1 MPSPTP
7 GRCRK
12 TASSGDAVLCDP
24 PKFVLTREPAGS
36 AEGRRKYEDLNQL
49 GVSLVRPGGL
59 FVTCSCSGLVSLE
72 DFEAHVIKAAH
83 RLNRRL
89 QFFDR
94 TGAGPDHPVTRTA
107 PRAGTS
113 KCSGLGSCE
122 VCFAAQRIDHG
133 LGGVRWFLGINSVR
147 KGCHPERSEGTIGA
161 LSANSIQMDPSLRS
175 G

>member
-1 MPSPTP
+1 VTAVDLDETAVAQGRRNANLNQVSPNKLKWVHADAFAYARQMQKN
-7 GRCRK
+7 GEQW
-12 TASSGDAVLCDP
+12 DAVLCDP
-24 PKFVLTREPAGS
+24 PKFVLTREPGGS

-94 TGAGPDHPVTRTA
+94 TGAGPDHPVY
-107 PRAGTS
+107 S
-113 KCSGLGSCE
+113 NC
-122 VCFAAQRIDHG
+122 
-133 LGGVRWFLGINSVR
+133 
-147 KGCHPERSEGTIGA
+147 PESRYLKVLWARVT
-161 LSANSIQMDPSLRS
+161 
-175 G
+175 